1 MPPARIAFLRRLG
14 LPLLAAAAAAGGG
27 RLSRHGRR
35 FDAHGD
41 VAQSDGEAGHAT
53 RHFLINNALY
63 DLFRRAYGGQVRREP
78 SDYRGYS
85 DHRPDLT
92 MLLDGELT
100 VFDLK
105 VFDPIGSTPG
115 NAGERGAYVGFG
127 NTWERA
133 RDAVLGRRQRGEAGR
148 AFNRRTGAGYVSA
161 FPGDYARAQESGVR
175 CVPLLMETFGGMSPP
190 LFEALRTAAEW
201 RNNKLMAS
209 EYDETTWSARTWMAF
224 ATQRIS
230 VASQLSMAQEVAE
243 ALGLSVAADPR
254 AR

>member
-1 MPPARIAFLRRLG
+1 MSPSRPVRR
-14 LPLLAAAAAAGGG
+14 
-27 RLSRHGRR
+27 RY
-35 FDAHGD
+35 
-41 VAQSDGEAGHAT
+41 AGHAT

-148 AFNRRTGAGYVSA
+148 AFNRSTGTGA
-161 FPGDYARAQESGVR
+161 R
-175 CVPLLMETFGGMSPP
+175 GGTERPP
-190 LFEALRTAAEW
+190 PPPTSTL
-201 RNNKLMAS
+201 
-209 EYDETTWSARTWMAF
+209 
-224 ATQRIS
+224 
-230 VASQLSMAQEVAE
+230 
-243 ALGLSVAADPR
+243 DPTCSIFY
-254 AR
+254 